1 MRQLNHIVKT
11 SKSKLVLVAAAIS
24 TISLTGFG
32 LPLMAYAQSPEAD
45 SMRDGSTYIA
55 TIRPLNNSHV
65 SGTATFIQRG
75 HNLTTIVN
83 ATGLEPGVHPQHIH
97 GKDVAKAECPV
108 IANDVNHDGYI
119 SVIEGAPSYGLIK
132 VNLTSPQT
140 EFGTPPTPAL
150 FEPFAGTADNKNFP
164 VAAAD
169 GTLHFTQ
176 TYHFGNSSAA
186 KAAYKSL
193 MPLGNQVFVIH
204 GATAP
209 LGVDAAAFAA
219 LKAPRATGYNP
230 ANLSYDALLPVGCGP
245 LDEEAS
251 TANSG
256 NEKLPDERDQSVTD
270 QTKSNPVLMS
280 STNQITA
287 NVAIAQLNL
296 RQALDSNIQKLGANN
311 NVATTAAAA
320 TFTVNS
326 NRVVSDFDSAVT
338 SAMNTYRSNLAS
350 GVNVDVARNTFL
362 NSFAHA
368 KDQAVNDLTVARN
381 QLIDTL
387 NQLNVTVIR
396 DNFLNGFDMSVSQYT
411 NKLEQ
416 VKNQL

>member
-1 MRQLNHIVKT
+1 MVQLIQTVKT
-11 SKSKLVLVAAAIS
+11 SRPKLMLVAAAIS

-32 LPLMAYAQSPEAD
+32 LPLMANAQSMEAAD
-45 SMRDGSTYIA
+45 TMRDGNTYVA

-65 SGTATFIQRG
+65 NGTATFIQRG
-75 HNLTTIVN
+75 HDLTTIVN

-97 GKDVAKAECPV
+97 GKEEAKAECPV
-108 IANDVNHDGYI
+108 IANDVNRDGYI

-150 FEPFAGTADNKNFP
+150 FESFAGTPDNKNFP

-169 GTLHFTQ
+169 GSLHFTQ
-176 TYHFGNSSAA
+176 TYHFDNSSAA

-209 LGVDAAAFAA
+209 LGVDAPAFAA
-219 LKAPRATGYNP
+219 LKAPRANGYNP
-230 ANLSYDALLPVGCGP
+230 ATLSYDALLPVGCGP
-245 LDEEAS
+245 LDEAS

-256 NEKLPDERDQSVTD
+256 NEKLPDERNQSVNNHTQSSPAPT
-270 QTKSNPVLMS
+270 QT
-280 STNQITA
+280 TNQILV
-287 NVAIAQLNL
+287 NVAVAQAQL
-296 RQALDSNIQKLGANN
+296 RQALSSNTQKLQSSSNKTVTVDAAMFTAESDRIVSTFDAA
-311 NVATTAAAA
+311 VATAA
-320 TFTVNS
+320 
-326 NRVVSDFDSAVT
+326 VS
-338 SAMNTYRSNLAS
+338 YQSNLS
-350 GVNVDVARNTFL
+350 TGMNVDVARNTFL

-387 NQLNVTVIR
+387 NQLNVTGMR
-396 DNFLNGFDMSVSQYT
+396 DDFLNGFDSSVNQYT